1 MQPSVFEEWL
11 DEPANRITGGKE
23 GKTPARGPM
32 LKPPQDEAEKVPF
45 VVGTLDL
52 VEFNLSKF
60 DPHAQ
65 VDFEDRHNAF
75 KKKQQ
80 DAAAAAAAAPDAAAG
95 QSPKS
100 PTVEVEVKR
109 IFFVALNE
117 VFAFGNILCRST

>member
-1 MQPSVFEEWL
+1 M

-32 LKPPQDEAEKVPF
+32 LKPPQDEAEKVLF

-52 VEFNLSKF
+52 VEFDLSKF
-60 DPHAQ
+60 DPQAQ
-65 VDFEDRHNAF
+65 ADFEDRHNAF

-80 DAAAAAAAAPDAAAG
+80 DAAAAAGASPDAAAG

-100 PTVEVEVKR
+100 PSAEIEVKR
-109 IFFVALNE
+109 
-117 VFAFGNILCRST
+117 VFLFL